1 MNDENMNANTI
12 TIICDNEDC
21 RKKNGSKYVLSMDT
35 LRAAKEVKIMCKY
48 CGGIQRIIL
57 NEFGGIEI
65 CCVK

>member
-1 MNDENMNANTI
+1 MDEKTMNADTI

-35 LRAAKEVKIMCKY
+35 LRAAREVKITCKY
-48 CGGIQRIIL
+48 CGEMQKIIL
-57 NEFGGIEI
+57 NEDGGIEI